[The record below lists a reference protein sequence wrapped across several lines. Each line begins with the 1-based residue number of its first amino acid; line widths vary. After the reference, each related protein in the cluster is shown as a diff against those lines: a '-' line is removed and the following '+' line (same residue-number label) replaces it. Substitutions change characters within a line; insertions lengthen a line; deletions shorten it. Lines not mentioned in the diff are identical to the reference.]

1 MIQLSNKN
9 SATACSLWGD
19 LDLMFRAACFREPPL
34 SALVRRQEPTME
46 RVNTLRNAYEFI
58 VTFLESMVESTVD
71 VQKENQ
77 TLLRRARARRAEA
90 LCTRGTICAN
100 TFQALSPVV
109 VKWYAIWI
117 RGLYLYIYENIKFG
131 RVSASPAQSNKP
143 SLILHPDTRRA
154 QLSLT
159 PMTQVDY

>member
-90 LCTRGTICAN
+90 LCTLGIICGIFCAN

-109 VKWYAIWI
+109 ES
-117 RGLYLYIYENIKFG
+117 GTLFG
-131 RVSASPAQSNKP
+131 SVVCTSTFTKTS
-143 SLILHPDTRRA
+143 SLDE
-154 QLSLT
+154 
-159 PMTQVDY
+159 